1 MPIAMVRIK
10 RPAAIANL
18 PGAGVRFSVWRNK
31 RDVVENGDSH
41 PINVVT
47 GRFFEKVVILC
58 TQMLVNNSRA
68 RPFECSLARTKIVVS
83 RTIFTGVD
91 GSRDGCF

>member
-1 MPIAMVRIK
+1 MSGLQFSQIRGSHMPRAAPKIPMPIAMVRIK

-58 TQMLVNNSRA
+58 TQDV
-68 RPFECSLARTKIVVS
+68 
-83 RTIFTGVD
+83 
-91 GSRDGCF
+91 